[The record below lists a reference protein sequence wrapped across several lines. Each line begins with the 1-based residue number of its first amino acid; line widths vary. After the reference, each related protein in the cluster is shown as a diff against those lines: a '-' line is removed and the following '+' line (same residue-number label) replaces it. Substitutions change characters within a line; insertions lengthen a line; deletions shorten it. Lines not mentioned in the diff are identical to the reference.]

1 MTMASGSP
9 EVRPATPADLDDV
22 ARIQALAPEAS
33 QWAPA
38 TYLQHLFLV
47 AVCENRVAGFAV
59 ARAVAPGENEILN
72 LAVSPGFRRRGVASG
87 LLRAILT
94 TLSGAFFLEVRESN
108 TAAVK
113 LYHSLC
119 FHEVGRRKGYYGDPP
134 EAAIVLKFYSC

>member
-1 MTMASGSP
+1 MTTVSGSP
-9 EVRPATPADLDDV
+9 EVRPATPADLGDV

-47 AVCENRVAGFAV
+47 AVYENSVVGFAV

-72 LAVSPGFRRRGVASG
+72 LAVSPEFRRRGVASG
-87 LLRAILT
+87 LLRVVLT
-94 TLSGAFFLEVRESN
+94 ALSGTFFLEVRQSN
-108 TAAVK
+108 TAAMR
-113 LYHSLC
+113 LYYS
-119 FHEVGRRKGYYGDPP
+119 FGFQEVGRRKGYYENPS